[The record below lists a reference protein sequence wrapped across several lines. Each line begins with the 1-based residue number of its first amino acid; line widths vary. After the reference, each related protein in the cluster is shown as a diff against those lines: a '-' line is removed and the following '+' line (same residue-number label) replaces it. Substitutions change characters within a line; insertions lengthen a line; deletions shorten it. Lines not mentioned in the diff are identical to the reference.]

1 MKVKDIIK
9 NSALMLGLTDAVEI
23 IEDEQ
28 KTELEK
34 LNDETV
40 GTLFRLCQ
48 FSVRE
53 LCTHYL
59 PILKQV
65 EITTSN
71 KEYPLSSLN
80 NFIKIKSIKFNGA
93 IVDYKIVNRIITFD
107 EDGSFTVEFYA
118 YPTISNIDDEI
129 NFMEDYGLDVAVLGL
144 CAYFCLTKG
153 MFEDF
158 DQFHEEYV
166 ERAKSIKELKN
177 VNMPQ
182 RRWE

>member
-9 NSALMLGLTDAVEI
+9 NSALMLGLTNSVEI

-34 LNDETV
+34 LKDETV

-71 KEYPLSSLN
+71 KQYPLSSLD
-80 NFIKIKSIKFNGA
+80 NFIKIKSIKLNEA
-93 IVDYKIVNRIITFD
+93 VVDYKIVNRYITFE
-107 EDGSFTVEFYA
+107 EDGSFIVEFYS
-118 YPTISNIDDEI
+118 YPTISSMDDTI
-129 NFMEDYGLDVAVLGL
+129 NFMDDYGLDVAVFGL

-166 ERAKSIKELKN
+166 ERAKAIKELKN
-177 VNMPQ
+177 VNTPQ